1 MNLFFFE
8 YLSDST
14 SFQDQQESDGE
25 SSSSSEY
32 DFDTLFA
39 PDDYEPYILNRKDD
53 RFGLGYSALSRHSVL
68 GNLTGEYGSEAGSS
82 KSHLNMKDK
91 GRKVRLNLY
100 VPFYVFNICILLEEN
115 TCLVYLLNLKKLNVL
130 RFRSPKSWAKT
141 LLSWSP
147 NFRVGSP
154 TEY

>member
-53 RFGLGYSALSRHSVL
+53 RFGLGYSTLSRHSVL

-100 VPFYVFNICILLEEN
+100 VPYYVFNICILLEEN
-115 TCLVYLLNLKKLNVL
+115 TCRKQDKKTQKLKNCNERQCTYK
-130 RFRSPKSWAKT
+130 K
-141 LLSWSP
+141 
-147 NFRVGSP
+147 
-154 TEY
+154 